1 MPLEKYA
8 LKLFSRHKRQA
19 TAWRVS
25 LGTQKFSFQD
35 IMNLVPR
42 MPRLGRKPL
51 NLQTKNIYYTESE
64 SQNSQLNRLTIEDQ
78 NCFASPCNPH
88 LRRLARSFKSFE
100 TLKSDQITSA
110 SRINQRTRTK
120 RQAVTNGKLCFLFH
134 TNYLH

>member
-42 MPRLGRKPL
+42 MSRLSRKPL
-51 NLQTKNIYYTESE
+51 DLQQKNIYYTESE
-64 SQNSQLNRLTIEDQ
+64 SQNSQLNRLSNEEQ
-78 NCFASPCNPH
+78 NCFALPCNAH
-88 LRRLARSFKSFE
+88 QGRSARYFKSFE
-100 TLKSDQITSA
+100 NLKNHQVTSA
-110 SRINQRTRTK
+110 SKINQRTRTK
-120 RQAVTNGKLCFLFH
+120 RQAVTNGKFYSLYH
-134 TNYLH
+134 INYLH